1 MMCRDKLG
9 IKKKK
14 MKKIHTAKSYDKT
27 TMSMAQGMPRVVEA
41 TSNKGQPTQQLVA
54 ATVARW

>member
-1 MMCRDKLG
+1 
-9 IKKKK
+9 